1 MQILGVDIG
10 GTGIKGAVV
19 ETATGQLDT
28 ERSRILTPQPATPE
42 SVAASLRAFV
52 EQTGFSGPVS
62 CGFPSRIIHG
72 TVLTAS
78 NIDKTWIKVPVEEL
92 FSSAIG
98 REVFVAND
106 ADVAGLCELRL
117 GAAKG
122 VKGTVIF
129 LTIGT
134 GIGSALFVDG
144 HMYPSSELGQLKFHG
159 GPAEHWCS
167 GLVKEKEDLKW
178 KEWGKRFN
186 EYLEYVDYLLKP
198 DLFVLGGGASKKFEK
213 FQECIN
219 PDIKA
224 VPAAHLNLAGIIGA
238 ALNGE
243 DRLNSKSSL

>member
-19 ETATGQLDT
+19 ETATGELVT
-28 ERSRILTPQPATPE
+28 ERTRVLTPKPATPE
-42 SVAASLRAFV
+42 AIASALRGFV
-52 EQTGFSGPVS
+52 EQTGFKGPVS
-62 CGFPSRIIHG
+62 CGFPSRIIRG

-78 NIDKTWIKVPVEEL
+78 NIDKSWISVPVEKL
-92 FSSAIG
+92 FSDALG
-98 REVFVAND
+98 RQVFVAND

-122 VKGTVIF
+122 FTGTVIF

-134 GIGSALFVDG
+134 GIGSAIFVDG
-144 HMYPSSELGQLKFHG
+144 RMYPNSELGQLKFHG

-178 KEWGKRFN
+178 KEWGERFN

-213 FQECIN
+213 FKDRIS

-224 VPAAHLNLAGIIGA
+224 VPAEHLNLAGIIGA

-243 DRLNSKSSL
+243 DRLKSKSAL

>member
-19 ETATGQLDT
+19 ETSTGELLTQK
-28 ERSRILTPQPATPE
+28 ERVLTPNPATPE
-42 SVAASLRAFV
+42 AITSSLKKFV
-52 EQTGFSGPVS
+52 EKTGFDGPVS

-78 NIDKTWIKVPVEEL
+78 NIDKTWINVPVEDL
-92 FSSAIG
+92 FSNAVG
-98 REVFVAND
+98 RKVYVAND

-117 GAAKG
+117 GAARG
-122 VKGTVIF
+122 VQGPVVF

-134 GIGSALFVDG
+134 GIGSALFIDG
-144 HMYPSSELGQLKFHG
+144 HMYPSSELGQLRFHG
-159 GPAEHWCS
+159 GPAERWCS

-178 KEWGKRFN
+178 KDWGVRFN

-198 DLFVLGGGASKKFEK
+198 DLFVLGGGASKKFDK
-213 FQECIN
+213 FKECIN
-219 PDIKA
+219 PQIRA
-224 VPAAHLNLAGIIGA
+224 VPAEHLNLAGIIGA

-243 DRLNSKSSL
+243 DRINSKSAL